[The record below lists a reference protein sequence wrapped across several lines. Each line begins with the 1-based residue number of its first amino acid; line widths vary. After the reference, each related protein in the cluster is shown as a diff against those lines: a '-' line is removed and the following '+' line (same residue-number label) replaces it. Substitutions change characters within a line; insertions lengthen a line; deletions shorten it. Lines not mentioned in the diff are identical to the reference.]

1 MANGVVGVNRIAQTL
16 SDLTGVVSFNYN
28 RRMGTLFK
36 RRRQT
41 SWIVCIAIL
50 LNLLTPTLGQAM
62 STLLRDPLAFEI
74 CSATPAKRAPDM
86 PQHAMKHCV
95 FCATHATPAA
105 PPPSMPAP
113 IALLA
118 GHDLYPSPH
127 YLSPAP
133 LSTWSSAK
141 PRGPPSLS

>member
-1 MANGVVGVNRIAQTL
+1 
-16 SDLTGVVSFNYN
+16 
-28 RRMGTLFK
+28 MGTLFK

>member
-1 MANGVVGVNRIAQTL
+1 
-16 SDLTGVVSFNYN
+16 
-28 RRMGTLFK
+28 MGIFFK
-36 RRRQT
+36 HRRQT

-50 LNLLTPTLGQAM
+50 LNLLTPALGQAM

-74 CSATPAKRAPDM
+74 CSATPVKRAPDM

-113 IALLA
+113 LALLA
-118 GHDLYPSPH
+118 GHDAYPSPH